1 MHAIPHA
8 AVSCVQL
15 LLQLPTSSPSSFSFP
30 QKRERIPV
38 SLFLPP
44 SLQTKKHIS
53 SFILH
58 FVLAYEKREEK
69 ETWHMLAICKTF
81 LPSNFSSSLL
91 LLPITRWR
99 LEKDRH
105 HLTPLAPPLIFV
117 YDWAIIRQGRTIL
130 FSLHILLSSSFSLF
144 LCLEKYK
151 IKSPAFPIVWHQQF
165 PGGWCNCVY
174 VCVCVSFFKQI
185 SSPR

>member
-1 MHAIPHA
+1 MCRLWKEYNYLAHIRTPMHAIPHA

-30 QKRERIPV
+30 QKKRENP
-38 SLFLPP
+38 SLSLSPP

-58 FVLAYEKREEK
+58 FVLANEKREEK

-81 LPSNFSSSLL
+81 LPSNFSSSLLL

-117 YDWAIIRQGRTIL
+117 YDWAIIRPRTDHT
-130 FSLHILLSSSFSLF
+130 FLHIF
-144 LCLEKYK
+144 LPSCILKKRIRREQK
-151 IKSPAFPIVWHQQF
+151 
-165 PGGWCNCVY
+165 
-174 VCVCVSFFKQI
+174 
-185 SSPR
+185 